1 MRDEFEYFGAD
12 VQTDGRSVIVGA
24 PDEYD
29 GGKAFVY
36 KCETLANIWLLED
49 ELVPTSVG
57 LSADDNFGHSVSIFG
72 DYAIVG
78 NPSHDILSNGSTL
91 PDAGAAFIFKRGT
104 TGLWS
109 EVTMLQEPSLNQDAN
124 FGWSVD
130 ISSNAIDR
138 SGDYDIP
145 IPGTQFNA
153 VVGAPTSNAV
163 NGNMTGAV
171 HISSPLIQ
179 QE

>member
-1 MRDEFEYFGAD
+1 MNWC
-12 VQTDGRSVIVGA
+12 QHL
-24 PDEYD
+24 
-29 GGKAFVY
+29 
-36 KCETLANIWLLED
+36 LA
-49 ELVPTSVG
+49 

-78 NPSHDILSNGSTL
+78 KSAMVQQLPERASYSNVELLLSPRNIPTKMQ
-91 PDAGAAFIFKRGT
+91 I
-104 TGLWS
+104 
-109 EVTMLQEPSLNQDAN
+109 

-163 NGNMTGAV
+163 NGNMTGGCIFL
-171 HISSPLIQ
+171 HH
-179 QE
+179 